1 MKIMPNT
8 TTKRN
13 QRIAANLRRVQGH
26 VAAIERSLAE
36 DPNGSILFQRVAAAR
51 GAVSGLMAYL
61 LEERLRSLQPD
72 GEGGDA
78 IEEMIEIVRDYL
90 T

>member
-8 TTKRN
+8 ATKRN

-36 DPNGSILFQRVAAAR
+36 DPNGSILLQRVAAAR

-61 LEERLRSLQPD
+61 LEERLRSLHPD
-72 GEGGDA
+72 GDGGDA
-78 IEEMIEIVRDYL
+78 LEEMIEIVRDYL

>member
-26 VAAIERSLAE
+26 VTAIERSLAE
-36 DPNGSILFQRVAAAR
+36 DPDGTILLQRVAAAR

>member
-1 MKIMPNT
+1 MRIMSNT

-36 DPNGSILFQRVAAAR
+36 DPDGTILLQRVAAAR

-61 LEERLRSLQPD
+61 LEERLRSLQPGD
-72 GEGGDA
+72 EGGDA
-78 IEEMIEIVRDYL
+78 IEEMIATVRDYL

>member
-1 MKIMPNT
+1 MKIMPNP

-51 GAVSGLMAYL
+51 GAVSRLMAYL

>member
-1 MKIMPNT
+1 MKIMPNP

-36 DPNGSILFQRVAAAR
+36 DPNGSILFQRVAAAP

-72 GEGGDA
+72 GEGGDT
-78 IEEMIEIVRDYL
+78 IEEMIEIVRDCH

>member
-1 MKIMPNT
+1 MPNP

>member
-36 DPNGSILFQRVAAAR
+36 DPDGTILLQRVAAAR

>member
-1 MKIMPNT
+1 MPDT

-13 QRIAANLRRVQGH
+13 QRIAASLRRIQGQ

-36 DPNGSILFQRVAAAR
+36 DPDGGILLQRVAAAR
-51 GAVSGLMAYL
+51 RAMTGLMTYL
-61 LEERLRSLQPD
+61 VEERLRTLQLD
-72 GEGGDA
+72 GDGGDA
-78 IEEMIEIVRDYL
+78 IEEMIEVVRDYL

>member
-1 MKIMPNT
+1 MPNP

-51 GAVSGLMAYL
+51 GAVSGLMACL
-61 LEERLRSLQPD
+61 LEERMRSLHPD
-72 GEGGDA
+72 GDGGDA
-78 IEEMIEIVRDYL
+78 LEEMIAIVRDYL